1 MIEEEDESE
10 YGDEYESEEDS
21 AVREIT

>member
-10 YGDEYESEEDS
+10 YDDEYESEEDS